1 MKMKQKTIQIP
12 TYWLKE
18 WWSDVE
24 IDSFTQLLAKLSNEY
39 ANGQKLKYEI
49 KRKRIRNP
57 KTKKVVR
64 TEAVLTIKWKE

>member
-1 MKMKQKTIQIP
+1 MKIKQKTIQIS

-18 WWSDVE
+18 WWSDAE
-24 IDSFTQLLAKLSNEY
+24 IDSFTRLLAKLSNEY
-39 ANGQKLKYEI
+39 ANGKKLKYEI

-57 KTKKVVR
+57 RTKKVIR